1 MESQEK
7 KLYEIAEIHKG
18 RIIPMSLGGLYKAC
32 AEGKIPTVN
41 IGKRL
46 FVPSWYLDKLLNE
59 PGAERGEMNS

>member
-1 MESQEK
+1 MESTEK

-32 AEGKIPTVN
+32 AEGKIPTVT
-41 IGKRL
+41 IGKRM

-59 PGAERGEMNS
+59 PSAEKGGINS